1 MGKPPNRVAAARETE
16 IKLISTPHMLDELL
30 LDIRFR
36 DGPAKR
42 MLTSTYFDTDDYR
55 LAKAKV
61 RLRVRAEG
69 EKFEQTMK
77 RSHNGSSTFATQM
90 EHTCCVDREGLD
102 LAGFSG
108 ATRKMIEKLGG
119 GKRLIP
125 IAKTVVEREI
135 RIIKHGS
142 STIEAAFDCGTIE
155 ASGRRGDIC
164 ELELELKRG
173 KLHDLLS
180 LARDMPLGKELAW
193 SASSKGT
200 RAIRL
205 AANLAEFPCKSEP
218 ITLKPSMS
226 VVAAFQHIAW
236 NCLNQL
242 LRNYRLII
250 ERQDAEALHQSRVAL
265 RRLRIATS
273 IFRHVVSDGQT
284 HILVAQWKAI
294 ADSLGHGRSLDVMI
308 ARTSAH
314 DSSYPKSANPAL
326 PLLRRLRG
334 HAYHDIA
341 HLLDSASFQKVLFD
355 TALWIERRGLRHQSR
370 ARADGQIESLPEF
383 ALRTVKRQLRRMK
396 EPLRNIKKLE
406 TVELHRLRIE
416 VKSNRYATEF
426 FSSVLAPQCNAKP
439 FQAFMSAQET
449 LQDCLG
455 ELNDM
460 VPYRGPEITASCAL
474 DPIEKATIQALM
486 TQVHPT
492 PPQDG
497 RHLLKKAA
505 ALAGKAMLK
514 SGQQLI

>member
-16 IKLISTPHMLDELL
+16 IKLISTPHMLDELR
-30 LDIRFR
+30 LDVRFR
-36 DGPAKR
+36 DDPVKR
-42 MLTSTYFDTDDYR
+42 VLTSTYFDTDDYR

-102 LAGFSG
+102 LVGFSG

-155 ASGRRGDIC
+155 ASGRRGNIC

-218 ITLKPSMS
+218 IVLKPSMP

-273 IFRHVVSDGQT
+273 IFRHVVSDDQT

-308 ARTSAH
+308 ARIDAQ

-326 PLLRRLRG
+326 PLLRRLREQ
-334 HAYHDIA
+334 AYHDIV
-341 HLLDSASFQKVLFD
+341 HLLDSASLQNVLFD
-355 TALWIERRGLRHQSR
+355 TALWIERKGLRHQSR
-370 ARADGQIESLPEF
+370 TRADGQIKSLPEF
-383 ALRTVKRQLRRMK
+383 ALRTVKRQWRRMK

-406 TVELHRLRIE
+406 TAERHRLRIK
-416 VKSNRYATEF
+416 VKRIRYATEF
-426 FSSVLAPQCNAKP
+426 FSSVLKPICTAKQ
-439 FQAFMSAQET
+439 FQMFLKAQET

-455 ELNDM
+455 VLNDIAPCRSPDIA
-460 VPYRGPEITASCAL
+460 VSCGL
-474 DPIEKATIQALM
+474 DSIEKATIQALM
-486 TQVHPT
+486 IQAHPMQ
-492 PPQDG
+492 PG
-497 RHLLKKAA
+497 AEKALLKTA

-514 SGQQLI
+514 SGQQLT